1 MHKRTHVPLVCA
13 CATTNHKSQ
22 GNTYSEIAYEYN
34 RRHSQSLLYVALS
47 RVTSIE
53 GLYITTKNNDKTFYH
68 CRRRSSSTIDLQEK
82 FKRLSLNKLQFI
94 NEDLINF
101 ITNRQGLSIFTF
113 NCQSLTAHAVDLQDS
128 VIRNSNTLVL
138 SETWLGNESDI
149 SIPNFNCIV
158 KYKRPNTRAGGV
170 AIYQNSSDAV
180 NIITPSMECSVS
192 QSDIYG
198 TIQSSVGELDL
209 SECVI
214 DNGRKII
221 IVAVYITPNKKLNDI
236 IEFLHRS
243 LLPYTSRCSSL
254 LNKNY
259 DKIPMIL
266 SGDFNVNFA
275 LDKSLPLIEF
285 LKDNFPLSLQNNR
298 IISTTKSNTT
308 IDAVF
313 SRYLSDIVCKTYILY
328 LRLQWTVKMWKID

>member
-13 CATTNHKSQ
+13 CASTIHKSQ
-22 GNTYSEIAYEYN
+22 GNTYSEIVYEYD

-53 GLYITTKNNDKTFYH
+53 GLYIATKNNDKTFYH
-68 CRRRSSSTIDLQEK
+68 CRRRSSSTIDLSEE
-82 FKRLSLNKLQFI
+82 FKRLSLNKLQTI

-101 ITNRQGLSIFTF
+101 ITDIQGLLIFTF

-128 VIRNSNTLVL
+128 VIRKATILVL
-138 SETWLGNESDI
+138 SETWLVNESDI

-158 KYKRPNTRAGGV
+158 KYKRPNTRARGV
-170 AIYQNSSDAV
+170 AVYQNSSDAV

-198 TIQSSVGELDL
+198 TIQSSVVDLCL
-209 SECVI
+209 SECVT
-214 DNGRKII
+214 DNGQKII

-243 LLPYTSRCSSL
+243 LLSHTSRGSAL
-254 LNKNY
+254 LNRNY
-259 DKIPMIL
+259 DKIP
-266 SGDFNVNFA
+266 
-275 LDKSLPLIEF
+275 
-285 LKDNFPLSLQNNR
+285 
-298 IISTTKSNTT
+298 II
-308 IDAVF
+308 
-313 SRYLSDIVCKTYILY
+313 
-328 LRLQWTVKMWKID
+328 